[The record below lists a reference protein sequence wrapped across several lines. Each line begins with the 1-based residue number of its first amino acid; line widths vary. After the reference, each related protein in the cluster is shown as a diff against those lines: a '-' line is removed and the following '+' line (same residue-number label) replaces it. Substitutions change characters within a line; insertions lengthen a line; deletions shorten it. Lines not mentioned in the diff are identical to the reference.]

1 VFGQSGSHWADPSRQ
16 QCAAY
21 RKGER
26 AARPVEAGLTAPE
39 RVQAAHAGM
48 RPLWQ
53 TAATC
58 LLLVVVIAGAAAG
71 CSSAQDGRPAQS
83 AGDASTSTRSP
94 GPASPVPV
102 PARAERPSFTVITSG
117 DLLIHD
123 GVRAQARSDAKA
135 AGRSGHDFYPQLA
148 GVEHL
153 TRNADLAVCHLEVP
167 LASPKGP
174 FTGYPAFSAPPQLAD
189 ALARIGV
196 DVCSTASNHTL
207 DKGTDGVRTTL
218 SALDAAGIRHVGSAR
233 SASEAA
239 RPVLLKV
246 RGVQVALLAYTYG
259 FNGTPP
265 SQDQRWRANKI
276 DMRRILADAGRA
288 RAAGAEAVIVN
299 LHWGDEGHHKT
310 NVQQRELARRL
321 LASPDIDL
329 IVGQHA
335 HVVQPIERVHGKW
348 VVYGEGN
355 LMASK
360 EHNYADG
367 ATHEGI
373 MPRLTFTRQADGRY
387 AVTRVEVFPTL
398 IDSTGPLRI
407 RDASAVRADPHSPDR
422 KRAEQAWQRTR
433 KIVMSGGGGRDGLI
447 VR

>member
-1 VFGQSGSHWADPSRQ
+1 VS
-16 QCAAY
+16 
-21 RKGER
+21 
-26 AARPVEAGLTAPE
+26 TA
-39 RVQAAHAGM
+39 
-48 RPLWQ
+48 
-53 TAATC
+53 
-58 LLLVVVIAGAAAG
+58 
-71 CSSAQDGRPAQS
+71 
-83 AGDASTSTRSP
+83 TRSP
-94 GPASPVPV
+94 RPASVA
-102 PARAERPSFTVITSG
+102 ARARPPSFTVVTSG
-117 DLLIHD
+117 DVLIHD
-123 GVRAQARSDAKA
+123 GVREQAWSDAKA
-135 AGRSGHDFYPQLA
+135 TGRSGHDFYPQLA

-153 TRNADLAVCHLEVP
+153 TRDADLAVCHLEVP

-189 ALARIGV
+189 ALARIGI

-207 DKGTDGVRTTL
+207 DRGSSGVRTTL

-233 SASEAA
+233 SESEAA
-239 RPVLLKV
+239 RPDLLEV

-259 FNGTPP
+259 FNGTTL
-265 SQDQRWRANKI
+265 SWDQRWRANKI
-276 DMRRILADAGRA
+276 DLRRILADAGRA

-299 LHWGDEGHHKT
+299 LHWGDERRHET
-310 NVQQRELARRL
+310 NAQQRQLARRL

-355 LMASK
+355 LLAAK
-360 EHNYADG
+360 EHNYVGG

-373 MPRLTFTRQADGRY
+373 MPRFTFARQADGKY

-398 IDSTGPLRI
+398 IDSTGPLRV
-407 RDASAVRADPHSPDR
+407 RDASAVRADTHSPDR
-422 KRAEQAWQRTR
+422 RRAEQAWQRTR